1 MVCTWY
7 CGNIKIIIIKTNY
20 NDYYSKILREVGFT
34 MAFIKV
40 FNNNNDDNDNLV
52 YVYSDKF
59 RLWRLVII
67 NLYTN

>member
-1 MVCTWY
+1 
-7 CGNIKIIIIKTNY
+7 
-20 NDYYSKILREVGFT
+20 